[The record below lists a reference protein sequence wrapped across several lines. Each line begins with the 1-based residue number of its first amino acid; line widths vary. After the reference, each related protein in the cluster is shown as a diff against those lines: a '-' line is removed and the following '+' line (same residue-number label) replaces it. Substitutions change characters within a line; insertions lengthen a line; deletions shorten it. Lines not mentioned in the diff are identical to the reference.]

1 MKFNTVSLGW
11 GGGGD
16 RILNLTYKVPCFMF
30 LSQFIHIVLVFLEAN
45 YLKKKHLFLFPEE
58 IKKKRKKTFRQ

>member
-1 MKFNTVSLGW
+1 
-11 GGGGD
+11 
-16 RILNLTYKVPCFMF
+16 MF

-58 IKKKRKKTFRQ
+58 IKKKRKKTFRQWIMLVTWKGPSLSYYL